1 MKKTHKPGE
10 IAKVSGQYPMVGPK
24 GGDTGQ
30 EVTVVKGEPFPP
42 TEGWTGRRRRSLTWA
57 TASLTRPGNGLIRQ
71 RSSARSAGF
80 ETCSP
85 LSALRRRLMLPLKPP

>member
-42 TEGWTGRRRRSLTWA
+42 TPKPHMGYGKPDK
-57 TASLTRPGNGLIRQ
+57 TR
-71 RSSARSAGF
+71 
-80 ETCSP
+80 
-85 LSALRRRLMLPLKPP
+85 